1 MFQTGVA
8 TLNNMKTINSNDR
21 FRRQVLDFA
30 LMAAAFAGTLKIT
43 GRAESSNVILYFLI
57 LCSAWY
63 ISSRKTELYDDFR
76 TNRFISELI
85 ILIPN
90 LLFQILTLICLQFI
104 TKNEALNRKES
115 IVYMSLLSVLLITG
129 KYLFKQYKLVKWSM
143 GKDTRNILIVGNGEY
158 ARELH
163 GLISG
168 SKQFGY
174 KLVGIVNETPPK
186 YVHEGYLGGLHKT
199 EQVILENEVDE
210 MIICAADANQDTLN
224 NLLYVSDK
232 HAVKVRIIP
241 EYFKFNSSRFKMDM
255 FGTFPMV
262 TVREVPL
269 EQYAS
274 SLVKRIFDLV
284 VSFILFVLIFSWLF
298 PLIALAIRLDSRGP
312 VFFLQERWGIGG
324 KVFKCYKFRTMRH
337 KSSTVK
343 GGTFYQTV
351 KDDPRITRVGRFLRK
366 TNLDE
371 LPQIINV
378 ILGEMSLVGPR
389 PHAVRHS
396 IETREKIPNY
406 LLRHLVKPGITGWA
420 QANGFRGETSND
432 FLMEK
437 RVELDIWYVEN
448 WSFWLD
454 IRIMLMTAYNMV
466 RGDKNAY

>member
-1 MFQTGVA
+1 
-8 TLNNMKTINSNDR
+8 
-21 FRRQVLDFA
+21 
-30 LMAAAFAGTLKIT
+30 MAVAFAGTLEIT
-43 GRAESSNVILYFLI
+43 GTPESSNVLLYFLI

-63 ISSRKTELYDDFR
+63 ISSRNTELYDDFR
-76 TNRFISELI
+76 TNRYISEFI
-85 ILIPN
+85 TLIPN
-90 LLFQILTLICLQFI
+90 LLFQILTLICLQYI
-104 TKNEALNRKES
+104 TKNELLTQRES
-115 IVYMSLLSVLLITG
+115 VIYITLLSMLMIIG
-129 KYLFKQYKLVKWSM
+129 KYLFKQYKLAKWSK

-168 SKQFGY
+168 GKQFGY
-174 KLVGIVNETPPK
+174 KLVGIINETPPK

-199 EQVILENEVDE
+199 EEVIVENEVDE
-210 MIICAADANQDTLN
+210 MIICSSDANQATLT
-224 NLLYVSDK
+224 NLLDVSDK
-232 HAVKVRIIP
+232 YAVKVRIIP

-255 FGTFPMV
+255 FGTLPMV

-274 SLVKRIFDLV
+274 SLVKRGFDL
-284 VSFILFVLIFSWLF
+284 SFSFLLFVFIFSWLF

-312 VFFLQERWGIGG
+312 VFFLQERWGKGG
-324 KVFKCYKFRTMRH
+324 KVFRCYKFRTMRH

-366 TNLDE
+366 SNLDE

-420 QANGFRGETSND
+420 QANGYRGETTND

-448 WSFWLD
+448 WNFWLD
-454 IRIMLMTAYNMV
+454 VRIVLMTAYNMV
-466 RGDKNAY
+466 KGDKNAY

>member
-1 MFQTGVA
+1 
-8 TLNNMKTINSNDR
+8 MKTINSNDR
-21 FRRQVLDFA
+21 FGRQVLDFV
-30 LMAAAFAGTLKIT
+30 LMAVAFAGTLEIT
-43 GRAESSNVILYFLI
+43 GTPESSNVLLYFLI

-63 ISSRKTELYDDFR
+63 ISSRNTELYDDFR
-76 TNRFISELI
+76 TNRYISEFI
-85 ILIPN
+85 TLIPN
-90 LLFQILTLICLQFI
+90 LLFQILTLICLQYI
-104 TKNEALNRKES
+104 TKNELLTRRES
-115 IVYMSLLSVLLITG
+115 VIYIALLSMLMIIG
-129 KYLFKQYKLVKWSM
+129 KYLFKQYKLAKWSK

-168 SKQFGY
+168 GKQFGY
-174 KLVGIVNETPPK
+174 KLVGIINETPPK

-199 EQVILENEVDE
+199 EEVIVENEVDE
-210 MIICAADANQDTLN
+210 MIICSSDANQATLT
-224 NLLYVSDK
+224 NLLDVSDK
-232 HAVKVRIIP
+232 YAVKVRIIP

-255 FGTFPMV
+255 FGTLPMV

-274 SLVKRIFDLV
+274 SLIKRGFDL
-284 VSFILFVLIFSWLF
+284 SFSFLLFVFIFSWLF

-312 VFFLQERWGIGG
+312 VFFLQERWGKGG
-324 KVFKCYKFRTMRH
+324 KVFRCYKFRTMRH

-366 TNLDE
+366 SNLDE

-420 QANGFRGETSND
+420 QANGYRGETTND

-448 WSFWLD
+448 WNFWLD
-454 IRIMLMTAYNMV
+454 VRIVLMTAYNMV
-466 RGDKNAY
+466 KGDKNAY

>member
-1 MFQTGVA
+1 
-8 TLNNMKTINSNDR
+8 MKTINSNDR
-21 FRRQVLDFA
+21 FRRQVLDFI
-30 LMAAAFAGTLKIT
+30 LMAVAFAGTLKIT
-43 GRAESSNVILYFLI
+43 GRAESNNVLLYFLI
-57 LCSAWY
+57 LCFAWY
-63 ISSRKTELYDDFR
+63 VSSRKTELYDDFR
-76 TNRFISELI
+76 TNRYISELI
-85 ILIPN
+85 ALIPN
-90 LLFQILTLICLQFI
+90 LLFQTLILAFLQFI
-104 TKNEALNRKES
+104 TKHEALTRKES
-115 IVYMSLLSVLLITG
+115 LIYLSLLTVLLAVG
-129 KYLFKQYKLVKWSM
+129 KYLFKQYKLVKWSK
-143 GKDTRNILIVGNGEY
+143 GKDTRNILIVGNGDY

-163 GLISG
+163 ELISG

-174 KLVGIVNETPPK
+174 KLVGIINDTPPK
-186 YVHEGYLGGLHKT
+186 YVKEGYLGGVHKT
-199 EQVILENEVDE
+199 EEVIVENEVDE
-210 MIICAADANQDTLN
+210 MIICASDANHDTLN
-224 NLLYVSDK
+224 DLLDVSDRY
-232 HAVKVRIIP
+232 AVKVRIIP
-241 EYFKFNSSRFKMDM
+241 KYFKFNSSRFKMDM

-269 EQYAS
+269 EQYPS
-274 SLVKRIFDLV
+274 SLTKRLFDIAFSGIL
-284 VSFILFVLIFSWLF
+284 FILVFSWLF

-312 VFFLQERWGIGG
+312 VFFLQERWGKGG
-324 KVFKCYKFRTMRH
+324 KVFRCYKFRTMRH

-366 TNLDE
+366 SNLDE

-420 QANGFRGETSND
+420 QANGFRGETTND

-437 RVELDIWYVEN
+437 RVEFDIWYVEN

-454 IRIMLMTAYNMV
+454 LRIVLMTAYNMV
-466 RGDKNAY
+466 KGDKNAY

>member
-1 MFQTGVA
+1 
-8 TLNNMKTINSNDR
+8 
-21 FRRQVLDFA
+21 
-30 LMAAAFAGTLKIT
+30 MAVAFAGTLEIT
-43 GRAESSNVILYFLI
+43 GTPESSNVLLYFLI

-63 ISSRKTELYDDFR
+63 ISSRNTELYDDFR
-76 TNRFISELI
+76 TNRYISEFI
-85 ILIPN
+85 TLIPN
-90 LLFQILTLICLQFI
+90 LLFQILTLICLQYI
-104 TKNEALNRKES
+104 TKNELLTRRES
-115 IVYMSLLSVLLITG
+115 VIYIALLSMLMIIG
-129 KYLFKQYKLVKWSM
+129 KYLFKQYKLAKWSK

-168 SKQFGY
+168 GKQFGY
-174 KLVGIVNETPPK
+174 KLVGIINETPPK

-199 EQVILENEVDE
+199 EEVIVENEVDE
-210 MIICAADANQDTLN
+210 MIICSSDANQATLT
-224 NLLYVSDK
+224 NLLDVSDK
-232 HAVKVRIIP
+232 YAVKVRIIP

-255 FGTFPMV
+255 FGTLPMV

-274 SLVKRIFDLV
+274 SLIKRGFDL
-284 VSFILFVLIFSWLF
+284 SFSFLLFVFIFSWLF

-312 VFFLQERWGIGG
+312 VFFLQERWGKGG

-366 TNLDE
+366 SNLDE

-378 ILGEMSLVGPR
+378 LLGEMSLVGPR

-420 QANGFRGETSND
+420 QANGYRGETTND

-448 WSFWLD
+448 WNFWLD
-454 IRIMLMTAYNMV
+454 VRIVLMTAYNMV
-466 RGDKNAY
+466 KGDKNAY